1 MRKNFL
7 PFASGAR
14 NSVYLQRSSKSLPT
28 TAALDAKESDF
39 IADVYEVLRASHYS
53 LLTNEACRAALAA
66 HCSLPTA
73 HCSLHTAHCVMRAG
87 RNAPAAASKRSKCE

>member
-53 LLTNEACRAALAA
+53 LLTNEACRACCPLLTT
-66 HCSLPTA
+66 HCTLRYACWAQRPS
-73 HCSLHTAHCVMRAG
+73 SCVQAQQV
-87 RNAPAAASKRSKCE
+87 